1 MKGNSKKFISNDDRK
16 IATPSISWMLRNEP
30 NIIGNQECCA
40 GDIEVKIPNKR
51 EPDNKFVMCSSTTE
65 TFLMKKNEEVNLNK
79 TSLLLRERKRSRR
92 NGALNQGQ
100 TEFFSEN

>member
-1 MKGNSKKFISNDDRK
+1 MNQTSSEIKRTIIEEPKSLEADQLPHFEISLIDS
-16 IATPSISWMLRNEP
+16 TS
-30 NIIGNQECCA
+30 GGVVQEK
-40 GDIEVKIPNKR
+40 VKIPNKR

-92 NGALNQGQ
+92 NGALNRQ